1 VRIIVVASGSRG
13 DVQPLV
19 ALARGLASAGHEVT
33 VAATSDFR
41 VLVEGAGLGFHGFSI
56 AVADLIDSDLGRSW
70 LGHSSH
76 RPWVELRLLRQMVDT
91 WGVAIAHEVAALAG
105 QADLFVSGVLT
116 ADGVDAVVRA
126 GGGRHV
132 IALLAPVGPSR
143 EGAAGL
149 HALLPRSANVLNRWQ
164 GEAVGWFM
172 AGAFGSAGAEVRRQL
187 GVAPVSR
194 REFSRIY
201 RETPTVVGVSPQVLP
216 QPRDWPVGHE
226 VTGYWFLD
234 RAPGWQPS
242 AALSAFLGGGPAPV
256 YVGFGSMSTHD
267 SAGTLDAMVAAL
279 CRSGLRGV
287 VHSGG
292 ARLASSDLP
301 DGVLLVNDVPHDW
314 LFPRC
319 AAVIHHGGAGT
330 TAAGLRAGVPSGVVA
345 HIGDQPLW
353 GRRVWELGVGAK
365 PMRRHQL
372 SVDRLASMMRELTS
386 PSAPQLRSRAA
397 ELGARIRSEDGVAV
411 AVETVIGP

>member
-1 VRIIVVASGSRG
+1 MKIIVVASGSRG

-19 ALARGLASAGHEVT
+19 ALARGLAGAGHEVS

-41 VLVEGAGLGFHGFSI
+41 GLVEGAGLGFHGFSI

-76 RPWVELRLLRQMVDT
+76 RPWVELRLLREMVAT

-116 ADGVDAVVRA
+116 ADGVDAVVRS

-149 HALLPRSANVLNRWQ
+149 HAVRPRSSSVLNRWQ
-164 GEAVGWFM
+164 GHAISWLM
-172 AGAFGSAGAEVRRQL
+172 AGAFASAGAEVRRQL
-187 GVAPVSR
+187 GVPLVGR
-194 REFSRIY
+194 RAFTQIY
-201 RETPTVVGVSPQVLP
+201 RDTPTVVGVSPKVLP
-216 QPRDWPVGHE
+216 QPADWPSGHL
-226 VTGYWFLD
+226 VTGYWYLD
-234 RAPGWQPS
+234 RAPGWRPS
-242 AALSAFLGGGPAPV
+242 AELSEFLGHGPPPV

-267 SAGTLDAMVAAL
+267 PAGTLEAIVDALAA
-279 CRSGLRGV
+279 SGLRGV
-287 VHSGG
+287 VHRGG
-292 ARLASSDLP
+292 ARLQSADLP
-301 DGVLLVNDVPHDW
+301 DGVLLVDEVPHDW

-330 TAAGLRAGVPSGVVA
+330 TAAALRAGVPSGVVA

-365 PMRRHQL
+365 PLRRHQL
-372 SVDRLASMMRELTS
+372 DAPRLASVLGELTA
-386 PSAPQLRSRAA
+386 PSAGKLRARAA
-397 ELGARIRSEDGVAV
+397 ELGARIRAEDGVAV
-411 AVETVIGP
+411 AVESVIGP